1 MPKKKA
7 AKAAPRTKLTPKQQ
21 RFVDEYLV
29 DLNATQAAIRAGYS
43 PKTATA
49 IASENLAKPSI
60 SAAIA
65 CAMAERSK
73 RTGITQDRILEELA
87 KVAFIKLTD
96 IVDDTGKIK
105 AGATDE
111 DRACIESI
119 KYKRTDTDT
128 GYSEEREVKASSKL
142 KAIELLM
149 RHTGMLD
156 SRISKEQLK
165 LNREKFEYE
174 KEKAAGAFQEYE
186 DMDGIEQ
193 DIYGSDEDE

>member
-1 MPKKKA
+1 MA
-7 AKAAPRTKLTPKQQ
+7 QRKLNPKQQ
-21 RFVDEYLV
+21 RFVEEYLI

-49 IASENLAKPSI
+49 IASENLSKPSI

-186 DMDGIEQ
+186 DMDGLEQ
-193 DIYGSDEDE
+193 DIYGSDEDEQKA

>member
-1 MPKKKA
+1 MA
-7 AKAAPRTKLTPKQQ
+7 QRKLNPKQQ
-21 RFVDEYLV
+21 RFVEEYLI

-49 IASENLAKPSI
+49 IASENLSKPSI

-156 SRISKEQLK
+156 SRISEEQLK

>member
-1 MPKKKA
+1 MA
-7 AKAAPRTKLTPKQQ
+7 QRKLNPKQQ
-21 RFVDEYLV
+21 RFVDEYLI

-49 IASENLAKPSI
+49 IASENLSKPSI

-105 AGATDE
+105 DGATDE

-119 KYKRTDTDT
+119 KYKRTDSDT

-186 DMDGIEQ
+186 DMESIEQ

>member
-1 MPKKKA
+1 MA
-7 AKAAPRTKLTPKQQ
+7 QRKLNPKQQ
-21 RFVDEYLV
+21 RFVEEYLI
-29 DLNATQAAIRAGYS
+29 DLNATQAAIRARYS

-49 IASENLAKPSI
+49 IASENLSKPSI

-193 DIYGSDEDE
+193 DIYGSDEDEQKA

>member
-1 MPKKKA
+1 MA
-7 AKAAPRTKLTPKQQ
+7 QGKLSAKQQ
-21 RFVDEYLV
+21 CFVDEYLI

-43 PKTATA
+43 PKTAREQ
-49 IASENLAKPSI
+49 ASRMLSKASI

-73 RTGITQDRILEELA
+73 RTGITQDRVLEELA

-105 AGATDE
+105 ADATDE

-128 GYSEEREVKASSKL
+128 GFSEEREVKASPKL
-142 KAIELLM
+142 KALELIG
-149 RHTGMLD
+149 RHLGMFE
-156 SRISKEQLK
+156 SHSSKEQLK

-193 DIYGSDEDE
+193 DIYGNDEDE

>member
-1 MPKKKA
+1 MA
-7 AKAAPRTKLTPKQQ
+7 QRKLNPKQQ
-21 RFVDEYLV
+21 RFVEEYLI

-49 IASENLAKPSI
+49 IASENLAKPNI

-73 RTGITQDRILEELA
+73 RTGITQDRVLEELA

-105 AGATDE
+105 ADATDE

-128 GYSEEREVKASSKL
+128 GYSEEREVKASPKL
-142 KAIELLM
+142 KALELIG
-149 RHTGMLD
+149 RHLGMFE
-156 SRISKEQLK
+156 SHSSKEQLK

-186 DMDGIEQ
+186 DIDGIEQ
-193 DIYGSDEDE
+193 DIYGGNEDE

>member
-1 MPKKKA
+1 MA
-7 AKAAPRTKLTPKQQ
+7 QRKLNPKQQ
-21 RFVDEYLV
+21 RFVEEYLI

-49 IASENLAKPSI
+49 IASENLSKPSI

-96 IVDDTGKIK
+96 IVDDTGRIK

>member
-1 MPKKKA
+1 MA
-7 AKAAPRTKLTPKQQ
+7 QRKLNPKQQ
-21 RFVDEYLV
+21 RFVEEYLI

-49 IASENLAKPSI
+49 IASENLSKPSI

-193 DIYGSDEDE
+193 DIYGSDEDEQKA

>member
-1 MPKKKA
+1 MA
-7 AKAAPRTKLTPKQQ
+7 QRKLTPKQQ
-21 RFVDEYLV
+21 RFVDEYLI

-49 IASENLAKPSI
+49 IASENLSKPSI

-105 AGATDE
+105 AGATNE

-193 DIYGSDEDE
+193 DIYGSDEDEQKA

>member
-1 MPKKKA
+1 MA
-7 AKAAPRTKLTPKQQ
+7 QRKLNPKQQ
-21 RFVDEYLV
+21 RFVDEYLI

-49 IASENLAKPSI
+49 IASENLSKPSI

-128 GYSEEREVKASSKL
+128 GRSEERRV
-142 KAIELLM
+142 
-149 RHTGMLD
+149 G
-156 SRISKEQLK
+156 KEC
-165 LNREKFEYE
+165 
-174 KEKAAGAFQEYE
+174 
-186 DMDGIEQ
+186 M
-193 DIYGSDEDE
+193 

>member
-1 MPKKKA
+1 MA
-7 AKAAPRTKLTPKQQ
+7 QRKLNPKQQ
-21 RFVDEYLV
+21 RFVEEYLI

-49 IASENLAKPSI
+49 IASENLSKPSI

-193 DIYGSDEDE
+193 DIYGSDEVEQKA

>member
-1 MPKKKA
+1 MA
-7 AKAAPRTKLTPKQQ
+7 QRKLNPKQQ
-21 RFVDEYLV
+21 RFVEEYLI

-49 IASENLAKPSI
+49 IASENLAKPNI

-73 RTGITQDRILEELA
+73 RTGITQDRVLEELA

-105 AGATDE
+105 ADATDE

-119 KYKRTDTDT
+119 KYKRTNTDT
-128 GYSEEREVKASSKL
+128 GYSEEREVKASPKL
-142 KAIELLM
+142 KALELIG
-149 RHTGMLD
+149 RHLGMFE
-156 SRISKEQLK
+156 SHSSKEQLK

-193 DIYGSDEDE
+193 DIYGGNEDE

>member
-1 MPKKKA
+1 MA
-7 AKAAPRTKLTPKQQ
+7 QRKLNPKQR
-21 RFVDEYLV
+21 RFVEEYLI

-49 IASENLAKPSI
+49 IASENLSKPSI

-193 DIYGSDEDE
+193 DIYGGDEDEQKA

>member
-1 MPKKKA
+1 MAQRKLN
-7 AKAAPRTKLTPKQQ
+7 PRQQ
-21 RFVDEYLV
+21 RFVDEYLI

-43 PKTATA
+43 PRTATA

-60 SAAIA
+60 SDAIA

-73 RTGITQDRILEELA
+73 RTGITQDRVLQELA

-105 AGATDE
+105 ANATDE
-111 DRACIESI
+111 DKACIESI
-119 KYKRTDTDT
+119 KYKKTDTDT
-128 GYSEEREVKASSKL
+128 GFSEEREVKASPKL
-142 KAIELLM
+142 KALELIG
-149 RHTGMLD
+149 RHLGMFE
-156 SRISKEQLK
+156 SHSSKEQLK

-193 DIYGSDEDE
+193 DIYGNDENE

>member
-1 MPKKKA
+1 MA
-7 AKAAPRTKLTPKQQ
+7 QRKLNPKQQ
-21 RFVDEYLV
+21 RFVEEYLI

-49 IASENLAKPSI
+49 IASENLSKPSI

-193 DIYGSDEDE
+193 DIYGSDEEFILLQGQP

>member
-1 MPKKKA
+1 MA
-7 AKAAPRTKLTPKQQ
+7 QRKLNPKQQ
-21 RFVDEYLV
+21 RFVEEYLI

-49 IASENLAKPSI
+49 IASENLVKPNI

-73 RTGITQDRILEELA
+73 RTGITQDRVLEELA

-105 AGATDE
+105 ADATDE

-128 GYSEEREVKASSKL
+128 GYSEEREVKASPKL
-142 KAIELLM
+142 KALELIG
-149 RHTGMLD
+149 RHLGMFE
-156 SRISKEQLK
+156 SHSSKEQLK

-193 DIYGSDEDE
+193 DIYGGNEDE

>member
-1 MPKKKA
+1 MA
-7 AKAAPRTKLTPKQQ
+7 QRKLNPKQQ
-21 RFVDEYLV
+21 RFVEEYLI

-49 IASENLAKPSI
+49 IASENLAKPNI

-73 RTGITQDRILEELA
+73 RTGITQDRVLEELA

-105 AGATDE
+105 ADATDE

-128 GYSEEREVKASSKL
+128 GYSEEREVKASPKL
-142 KAIELLM
+142 KALELIG
-149 RHTGMLD
+149 RHLGMFE
-156 SRISKEQLK
+156 SHSSKEQLK

-174 KEKAAGAFQEYE
+174 KEKVAGAFQEYE

-193 DIYGSDEDE
+193 DIYGGNEDE

>member
-1 MPKKKA
+1 MA
-7 AKAAPRTKLTPKQQ
+7 QRKLNPKQQ
-21 RFVDEYLV
+21 RFVEEYLI

-49 IASENLAKPSI
+49 IASENLSKPSI

-193 DIYGSDEDE
+193 DIYGNDEDE

>member
-1 MPKKKA
+1 MA
-7 AKAAPRTKLTPKQQ
+7 QRKLNPKQQ
-21 RFVDEYLV
+21 RFVEEYLT

-49 IASENLAKPSI
+49 IASENLSKPSI

-193 DIYGSDEDE
+193 DIYGSDEDEQKA

>member
-1 MPKKKA
+1 MA
-7 AKAAPRTKLTPKQQ
+7 QRKLNPKQQ
-21 RFVDEYLV
+21 RFVEEYLI

-49 IASENLAKPSI
+49 IASENLSKPRI

-119 KYKRTDTDT
+119 KYKRTVTDT
-128 GYSEEREVKASSKL
+128 WYSEEREVKASSKL

-193 DIYGSDEDE
+193 DIYGSDEDEQKA

>member
-1 MPKKKA
+1 MA
-7 AKAAPRTKLTPKQQ
+7 QRKLNPKQQ
-21 RFVDEYLV
+21 RFVEEYLI

-49 IASENLAKPSI
+49 IASENLSKPSI

-156 SRISKEQLK
+156 SRISKEQLR

-193 DIYGSDEDE
+193 DIYGSDEDEQKA

>member
-1 MPKKKA
+1 MA
-7 AKAAPRTKLTPKQQ
+7 QRKLNPKQQ
-21 RFVDEYLV
+21 RFVEEYLI

-49 IASENLAKPSI
+49 IASENLSKPSI

-111 DRACIESI
+111 DRAADLPIVLS
-119 KYKRTDTDT
+119 
-128 GYSEEREVKASSKL
+128 
-142 KAIELLM
+142 
-149 RHTGMLD
+149 
-156 SRISKEQLK
+156 
-165 LNREKFEYE
+165 
-174 KEKAAGAFQEYE
+174 
-186 DMDGIEQ
+186 
-193 DIYGSDEDE
+193 

>member
-1 MPKKKA
+1 MA
-7 AKAAPRTKLTPKQQ
+7 QRKLNPKQQ
-21 RFVDEYLV
+21 RFVEEYLI

-49 IASENLAKPSI
+49 IASENLSKPSI

-149 RHTGMLD
+149 RYTGMLD

-193 DIYGSDEDE
+193 DIYGSDEDEQKA

>member
-1 MPKKKA
+1 MA
-7 AKAAPRTKLTPKQQ
+7 QRKLNPKQQ
-21 RFVDEYLV
+21 RFVEEYLI

-49 IASENLAKPSI
+49 IASENLSKPSI

-128 GYSEEREVKASSKL
+128 GFSEEREVKASPKL
-142 KAIELLM
+142 KALELIG
-149 RHTGMLD
+149 RHLGMFE
-156 SRISKEQLK
+156 SHSSKEQLK

-193 DIYGSDEDE
+193 DIYGSDEDEQKA

>member
-1 MPKKKA
+1 MA
-7 AKAAPRTKLTPKQQ
+7 QRKLNPKQQ
-21 RFVDEYLV
+21 RFVEEYLI

-49 IASENLAKPSI
+49 IASENLSKPSI

-73 RTGITQDRILEELA
+73 RTGITQDRVLEELA

-105 AGATDE
+105 ADATDE

-128 GYSEEREVKASSKL
+128 GFSEEREVKASPKL
-142 KAIELLM
+142 KALELIG
-149 RHTGMLD
+149 RHLGMFE
-156 SRISKEQLK
+156 SHSSKEQLK

>member
-1 MPKKKA
+1 MA
-7 AKAAPRTKLTPKQQ
+7 QRKLNPKQQ
-21 RFVDEYLV
+21 RFVDEYLI

-49 IASENLAKPSI
+49 IASENLSKPSI

-73 RTGITQDRILEELA
+73 RTGITQDRVLNELA
-87 KVAFIKLTD
+87 KVAFLNITD
-96 IVDDTGKIK
+96 VVDEYGRIK
-105 AGATDE
+105 ANATKE
-111 DRACIESI
+111 DKACIESI
-119 KYKRTDTDT
+119 KYKHSDTDM
-128 GYSEEREVKASSKL
+128 GSSVEREVKVASKL
-142 KAIELLM
+142 KAIEMLM
-149 RHTGMLD
+149 RHLGID
-156 SRISKEQLK
+156 SKTAKQQLQ
-165 LNREKFEYE
+165 LREAIFEYQ

>member
-1 MPKKKA
+1 MA
-7 AKAAPRTKLTPKQQ
+7 QRKLNPKQQ
-21 RFVDEYLV
+21 RFVEEYLI

-49 IASENLAKPSI
+49 IASENLSKPSI

-193 DIYGSDEDE
+193 DIYGGNEDE

>member
-1 MPKKKA
+1 MA
-7 AKAAPRTKLTPKQQ
+7 QRKLNPKQQ
-21 RFVDEYLV
+21 RFVEEYLI
-29 DLNATQAAIRAGYS
+29 DLNATQSAIRAGYS

-49 IASENLAKPSI
+49 IASENLAKPNI

-73 RTGITQDRILEELA
+73 RTGITQDRVLEELA

-105 AGATDE
+105 ADATDE

-128 GYSEEREVKASSKL
+128 GYSEEREVKASPKL
-142 KAIELLM
+142 KALELIG
-149 RHTGMLD
+149 RHLGMFE
-156 SRISKEQLK
+156 SHSSKEQLK

-193 DIYGSDEDE
+193 DIYGGNEDE

>member
-1 MPKKKA
+1 MA
-7 AKAAPRTKLTPKQQ
+7 QRKLNPKQQ
-21 RFVDEYLV
+21 RFVDEYLI

-49 IASENLAKPSI
+49 IASENLSKPSI

-96 IVDDTGKIK
+96 IVDDTGRIK

-128 GYSEEREVKASSKL
+128 WYSEEREVKASSKL

-186 DMDGIEQ
+186 DMDDIEQ

>member
-1 MPKKKA
+1 MA
-7 AKAAPRTKLTPKQQ
+7 QRKLNPKQQ
-21 RFVDEYLV
+21 RFVEEYLI

-49 IASENLAKPSI
+49 IASENLSKPSI

-193 DIYGSDEDE
+193 DIYGRDEDEQKA

>member
-1 MPKKKA
+1 MA
-7 AKAAPRTKLTPKQQ
+7 QRKLNPKQQ
-21 RFVDEYLV
+21 RFVDEYLI

-49 IASENLAKPSI
+49 IASENLSKPSI

-119 KYKRTDTDT
+119 KYKRTNTDT

-193 DIYGSDEDE
+193 DIYGSDEDEQKA

>member
-1 MPKKKA
+1 MA
-7 AKAAPRTKLTPKQQ
+7 QRKLNPKQQ
-21 RFVDEYLV
+21 RFVEEYLI

-49 IASENLAKPSI
+49 IASENLSKPSI

-119 KYKRTDTDT
+119 KYKRTNTDT

-193 DIYGSDEDE
+193 DIYGSDEDEQKA

>member
-1 MPKKKA
+1 MA
-7 AKAAPRTKLTPKQQ
+7 QRKLNPKQQ
-21 RFVDEYLV
+21 RFVEEYLI

-49 IASENLAKPSI
+49 IASENLSKPSI

-128 GYSEEREVKASSKL
+128 RYSEEREVKASSKL

-193 DIYGSDEDE
+193 DIYGSDEDEQKA

>member
-1 MPKKKA
+1 MA
-7 AKAAPRTKLTPKQQ
+7 QRKLNPKQQ
-21 RFVDEYLV
+21 RFVEEYLI

-49 IASENLAKPSI
+49 IASENLSKPSI

-186 DMDGIEQ
+186 DTDGIEQ
-193 DIYGSDEDE
+193 DIYGSDEDEQKA

>member
-1 MPKKKA
+1 MA
-7 AKAAPRTKLTPKQQ
+7 QRKLNPKQQ
-21 RFVDEYLV
+21 RFVEEYLI

-49 IASENLAKPSI
+49 IASENLSKPSI

-165 LNREKFEYE
+165 LNREKFEEE

-186 DMDGIEQ
+186 DMDGIDQ
-193 DIYGSDEDE
+193 DIYGSDEDEQKA

>member
-1 MPKKKA
+1 MA
-7 AKAAPRTKLTPKQQ
+7 QRKLNPKQQ
-21 RFVDEYLV
+21 RFVEEYLI

-49 IASENLAKPSI
+49 IASENLSKPSI

-174 KEKAAGAFQEYE
+174 IEKAAGAFQEYE

-193 DIYGSDEDE
+193 DIYGSDEDEQKA

>member
-1 MPKKKA
+1 MA
-7 AKAAPRTKLTPKQQ
+7 QRKLNPKQQ
-21 RFVDEYLV
+21 RFVDEYLI

-49 IASENLAKPSI
+49 IASENLSKPSI

-96 IVDDTGKIK
+96 IVDDTGRIK

-186 DMDGIEQ
+186 DMDDIEQ

>member
-1 MPKKKA
+1 MA
-7 AKAAPRTKLTPKQQ
+7 QRKLNPKQQ
-21 RFVDEYLV
+21 RFVEEYLI

-49 IASENLAKPSI
+49 IASENLSKPSI

-105 AGATDE
+105 ADATDE

-193 DIYGSDEDE
+193 DIYGSDEDEQKA